1 MNIKNQILIGVSFNY
16 QKDKIEEWVK
26 TMRSVNNDCRIILA
40 SATEFDK
47 ETLAFLN
54 YYNVN
59 VIYYLQDLRYSVHL
73 YRFSIVKNILDSV
86 LEKYYYDTDEP
97 IYVLCTDVRD
107 VKFQL
112 NPFPELIE
120 VLKQN
125 DKQILAG
132 TEGLT
137 YKNEK
142 WNYNNMVDCYSD
154 SGVVPMMLLNK
165 EVVNVGVLFGY
176 LHDLRDLCMNIFL
189 TGVNR
194 PSTITDQICFNALL
208 LIDGIKNKFK
218 FVTHDDGVICHC
230 GTTLDPTKMQ
240 YFKENLLCN
249 VPIIADNG
257 EIRTNSG
264 KTYPIVHQYD
274 RIQVS

>member
-1 MNIKNQILIGVSFNY
+1 MNNKNHILIGVSFNY

-40 SATEFDK
+40 SATEFDQ
-47 ETLAFLN
+47 ETLTFLN

-73 YRFSIVKNILDSV
+73 YRFLIIKNILDSV

-107 VKFQL
+107 VKFQC

-120 VLKQN
+120 VLKQE

-137 YKNEK
+137 YKNER
-142 WNYNNMVDCYSD
+142 WNYENMVDCYSD

-176 LHDLRDLCMNIFL
+176 LHDIRDLCMNIFL

-194 PSTITDQICFNALL
+194 PSPITDQICFNALL
-208 LIDGIKNKFK
+208 LIDGIRNRIKL
-218 FVTHDDGVICHC
+218 VSHDDGIICHC
-230 GTTLDPTKMQ
+230 GTTLDPSKIE

-249 VPIIADNG
+249 QPTISDSG
-257 EIRTNSG
+257 EIKSSIG
-264 KTYPIVHQYD
+264 KLYPIVHQYD
-274 RIQVS
+274 RIQVL